1 MGQPPHGR
9 AARVWSF
16 PLSLELS
23 AERLEFAAEF
33 GAFSEVLER
42 SAKFGA
48 FSEVLEI
55 SAEFGA
61 FRASLPERHSRV
73 YSVFVCVFVS
83 AGRGRAAGYS
93 SAIQDHRQLMHSSGG
108 RSWGRWGDGG
118 DGGGDG
124 GDDSNSCAMAAMA
137 VAEGADGVQRLD
149 SGGDGGG

>member
-1 MGQPPHGR
+1 VGQPPHGR

-23 AERLEFAAEF
+23 AESLEFSAEF
-33 GAFSEVLER
+33 GAFSEVLEL
-42 SAKFGA
+42 SAEFGA

-61 FRASLPERHSRV
+61 FRASLPERHARCIV
-73 YSVFVCVFVS
+73 YFLCVFVS

-108 RSWGRWGDGG
+108 
-118 DGGGDG
+118 
-124 GDDSNSCAMAAMA
+124 
-137 VAEGADGVQRLD
+137 
-149 SGGDGGG
+149 